1 MVHIC
6 SPSVCEAV
14 QEDWELEVSTG
25 FIVKYLKKRCKLI
38 WFYNLVL
45 CYVRSNVMSDLIKY
59 GVILTKNRQTDKN
72 QNVSSCRFPLNI
84 AENKVAC
91 VVKAHSLLHQTGVLW
106 WREFVGFGVAEFDT
120 VSCHLRQW

>member
-1 MVHIC
+1 MKHKWSSCDVKLLLFISLYYSVISLNVVHIC

-59 GVILTKNRQTDKN
+59 GVILTKNKQTDKN
-72 QNVSSCRFPLNI
+72 
-84 AENKVAC
+84 
-91 VVKAHSLLHQTGVLW
+91 
-106 WREFVGFGVAEFDT
+106 
-120 VSCHLRQW
+120 